1 MWILSVCWGD
11 PVEVSTPTAEGLSH
25 VLTGAGDP
33 GCSHSPEAMWTMRPT
48 TLSVAKFI
56 VIAGDELDKVVV
68 KGNASLSIQGGRVGV
83 TAKIAIENLVF
94 SIA

>member
-1 MWILSVCWGD
+1 
-11 PVEVSTPTAEGLSH
+11 
-25 VLTGAGDP
+25 
-33 GCSHSPEAMWTMRPT
+33 MWTMRPT
-48 TLSVAKFI
+48 TLSVAKFT
-56 VIAGDELDKVVV
+56 VIPGNELDKVAV

>member
-1 MWILSVCWGD
+1 
-11 PVEVSTPTAEGLSH
+11 
-25 VLTGAGDP
+25 
-33 GCSHSPEAMWTMRPT
+33 MRPT
-48 TLSVAKFI
+48 TLSVAKFT
-56 VIAGDELDKVVV
+56 VIPENELDKVAV

>member
-1 MWILSVCWGD
+1 M
-11 PVEVSTPTAEGLSH
+11 STPTAEGLSH
-25 VLTGAGDP
+25 ALTGAGDP
-33 GCSHSPEAMWTMRPT
+33 GCSYSPEAMWTMRPT
-48 TLSVAKFI
+48 TLSVAKFT
-56 VIAGDELDKVVV
+56 VIPENELDKVAV